1 MQIGTLRLSA
11 LPRGAAAML
20 AVALPL
26 AAGVQA
32 KAAEAQKNDKE
43 SVSGPII
50 VTASPLPVRLDELA
64 APVLRLD
71 QIDIDESGT
80 STLGAL
86 LGEKP
91 GVTQSSF
98 AAGASRPIIRG
109 MDNNRVRVQENGISA
124 GGVSALSEDHGV
136 PIDPLSATS
145 IEVVRG
151 PATLR
156 YGSEAIGGVVNVLN
170 DRIPSA
176 RPDGGYT
183 VHGGASYDSVDQG
196 KQAYGAL
203 NAATGNL
210 VWHADGFRRKTSD
223 YDTPQGEQF
232 NTWTDTSGVAG
243 GASVLLDNGY
253 AGASVTHYDSE
264 YGIPAPEDP
273 TDPVHIDMRQTK
285 LQVRSGLS
293 FGGWVKGLNLSGGYG
308 DYRHDE
314 ITLSGVTGSTFKNKE
329 WEGRAEFLHA
339 SVGPFAGA
347 FGVQYHHR
355 DLSASGEG
363 GELLAPTNS
372 HSVAGFLFEEM
383 PLGDT
388 LSLQMAGRVEHV
400 KVEGTALD
408 TATIT
413 EYSVSRDF
421 TPLSG
426 SAGLVWDLDGGWV
439 TSATFQAA
447 QRAPKA
453 PELFSKGPHEA
464 TETFEIGDAALNKE
478 TAYSAELSAR
488 REGRGYSFAAS
499 LFHVSFDDF
508 IYKALTGATCDD
520 DYASCTDA
528 GGTGTELNQVRYAQ
542 RDATFYGFEL
552 EGKVALLR
560 TDIATYGLTGQADY
574 VRAKFD
580 GGTNV
585 PRIPPMRIGAGVY
598 LEADRFM
605 AKAGFLHAFKQ
616 DKLGPNETETAGYT
630 NVSAVFRYTLP
641 EQMTGGA
648 SVKISVIGQNL
659 LDADIRNHVSFKKN
673 DVLLPGRNFRLVASV
688 DF

>member
-1 MQIGTLRLSA
+1 MQIGILKLSA
-11 LPRGAAAML
+11 FPRGGAALL
-20 AVALPL
+20 AIALPL
-26 AAGVQA
+26 SVGVSAQ
-32 KAAEAQKNDKE
+32 AAEVQKGDGE
-43 SVSGPII
+43 AASSPII

-64 APVLRLD
+64 APVIRLD
-71 QIDIDESGT
+71 RSDIEESGAP
-80 STLGAL
+80 TLGAL
-86 LGEKP
+86 LGNEP

-136 PIDPLSATS
+136 PIDPLSADS
-145 IEVVRG
+145 VEVVRG

-170 DRIPSA
+170 SRIPSH
-176 RPDGGYT
+176 RPEGGYS
-183 VHGGASYDSVDQG
+183 VSGGTSYDTVDQG
-196 KQAYGAL
+196 KEAHGAL
-203 NAATGNL
+203 NAATGNF

-243 GASVLLDNGY
+243 GGSVLFDNGY
-253 AGASVTHYDSE
+253 AGASITNYNSK

-285 LQVRSGLS
+285 VQVRSELA
-293 FGGWVKGLNLSGGYG
+293 FDGWVKGLNVSGGYG

-314 ITLSGVTGSTFKNKE
+314 ITQSGVIGSTFKNKE
-329 WEGRAEFLHA
+329 WEGRAEFQHG

-347 FGVQYHHR
+347 FGVQYHDR

-363 GELLAPTNS
+363 GELLAPNTTK
-372 HSVAGFLFEEM
+372 SVAGFLFEEM
-383 PLGDT
+383 PITDA

-400 KVEGTALD
+400 EIKGTALD
-408 TATIT
+408 TASIT
-413 EYSVSRDF
+413 EYDVTRDF
-421 TPLSG
+421 TPLSA
-426 SAGLVWDLDGGWV
+426 SAGLVWQLAGGWV

-447 QRAPKA
+447 QRAPQA

-464 TETFEIGDAALNKE
+464 TGTFEIGDARLDKE

-488 REGRGYSFAAS
+488 REGRDYSVSAS
-499 LFHVSFDDF
+499 AFHVNFSDF
-508 IYKALTGATCDD
+508 IYKSLTGETCDD

-528 GGTGTELNQVRYAQ
+528 GGVGTELDQVRYSQ

-552 EGKVALLR
+552 QGRFALLR
-560 TDIATYGLTGQADY
+560 TDVGEYGVTGQADY
-574 VRAKFD
+574 VRAKFS

-585 PRIPPMRIGAGVY
+585 PRIPPMRVGAGVY
-598 LEADRFM
+598 LHADRFL

-616 DKLGPNETETAGYT
+616 DELGAHETETGEYT
-630 NVSAVFRYTLP
+630 DVTAEFGYTLP
-641 EQMTGGA
+641 VQMTGGA
-648 SVKISVIGQNL
+648 NVKIRVIGQNL

-673 DVLLPGRNFRLVASV
+673 EVLLPGRNFRLVASI

>member
-1 MQIGTLRLSA
+1 MRIRTLRPSTF
-11 LPRGAAAML
+11 PRSGAALM
-20 AVALPL
+20 ALVLPFW
-26 AAGVQA
+26 AGLPV
-32 KAAEAQKNDKE
+32 KAAEVQTGE
-43 SVSGPII
+43 SGEVSAPVI

-71 QIDIDESGT
+71 RIDIDESGA

-86 LGEKP
+86 LGDEP

-109 MDNNRVRVQENGISA
+109 MDNNRVRVQENGIAA

-136 PIDPLSATS
+136 PIDPLSAES
-145 IEVVRG
+145 VEVVRG

-170 DRIPSA
+170 SRIPSK
-176 RPDGGYT
+176 RPEGGYSIS
-183 VHGGASYDSVDQG
+183 GGTSYDTVDQG
-196 KQAYGAL
+196 KEAHGAL
-203 NAATGNL
+203 NAATGNF

-243 GASVLLDNGY
+243 GGSVLLDNGY

-273 TDPVHIDMRQTK
+273 ADPVHIDMRQTK
-285 LQVRSGLS
+285 VQVRSELS
-293 FGGWVKGLNLSGGYG
+293 FQGWVKGLNLSGGYG

-314 ITLSGVTGSTFKNKE
+314 ITQSGVIGSTFKNKE
-329 WEGRAEFLHA
+329 WEGRAEFQHG

-347 FGVQYHHR
+347 FGFQYHDR

-363 GELLAPTNS
+363 GELLAPNTTTS
-372 HSVAGFLFEEM
+372 FAGFLFEEM
-383 PLGDT
+383 PLTDA
-388 LSLQMAGRVEHV
+388 LSLQVAGRVEHV
-400 KVEGTALD
+400 EVKGTALD
-408 TATIT
+408 TASIT
-413 EYSVSRDF
+413 EYDVTRDF
-421 TPLSG
+421 TPLG
-426 SAGLVWDLDGGWV
+426 ASAGLVWQLENGWV
-439 TSATFQAA
+439 TSGTFQAV
-447 QRAPKA
+447 QRAPQA

-464 TETFEIGDAALNKE
+464 TGTFEIGDARLDKE

-488 REGRGYSFAAS
+488 REGRDYSVSAS
-499 LFHVSFDDF
+499 AFHVNFSDF
-508 IYKALTGATCDD
+508 IYKSLTGATCDD
-520 DYASCTDA
+520 DYATCTDA
-528 GGTGTELNQVRYAQ
+528 GGSGTELDQVRYSQ
-542 RDATFYGFEL
+542 QDARFYGFEL
-552 EGKVALLR
+552 QGRLALLR
-560 TDIATYGLTGQADY
+560 TDIAEYGVTGQADY
-574 VRAKFD
+574 VRAKFS
-580 GGTNV
+580 GGTDV
-585 PRIPPMRIGAGVY
+585 PRIPPMRVGAGVY
-598 LEADRFM
+598 MRADRFM

-616 DKLGPNETETAGYT
+616 DKLGVNETETGEYT
-630 NVSAVFRYTLP
+630 DVSAEFGYTLP
-641 EQMTGGA
+641 TQMTGGGH
-648 SVKISVIGQNL
+648 VKISVIGQNL

>member
-1 MQIGTLRLSA
+1 MQTETLRPATLS
-11 LPRGAAAML
+11 RGAAALLAIML
-20 AVALPL
+20 
-26 AAGVQA
+26 
-32 KAAEAQKNDKE
+32 
-43 SVSGPII
+43 VSGGQAQADAVHSEAEREAPSIV
-50 VTASPLPVRLDELA
+50 VTASPLPVRLDDLA
-64 APVLRLD
+64 APVLKLD
-71 QIDIDESGT
+71 RADVEEEDGAP
-80 STLGAL
+80 TLGGL
-86 LGEKP
+86 LGNRP
-91 GVTQSSF
+91 GVSQSSF

-176 RPDGGYT
+176 RPAGGYT

-203 NAATGNL
+203 NATTGNI

-223 YDTPQGEQF
+223 YDTPHGEQF
-232 NTWTDTSGVAG
+232 NTWTDTSGMAG

-273 TDPVHIDMRQTK
+273 ADPVHIDMRQTK
-285 LQVRSGLS
+285 FQVRSGLS

-314 ITLSGVTGSTFKNKE
+314 ITLSGMTGSTFKNKE
-329 WEGRAEFLHA
+329 WEGRAEVLHG

-347 FGVQYHHR
+347 FGVQYHDR

-363 GELLAPTNS
+363 GELLAPTHS
-372 HSVAGFLFEEM
+372 RSVAGFLFEEV

-408 TATIT
+408 TASIT
-413 EYSVSRDF
+413 EFSVSRAF
-421 TPLSG
+421 MPLSG
-426 SAGLVWDLDGGWV
+426 SAGLVWNLDGGWV
-439 TSATFQAA
+439 SSATFQAA
-447 QRAPKA
+447 QRAPEA

-464 TETFEIGDAALNKE
+464 TETFEIGDAALNEE

-488 REGRGYSFAAS
+488 REGRSYSFAAS

-508 IYKALTGATCDD
+508 IYKSLTGETCDD
-520 DYASCTDA
+520 DYASCTNA
-528 GGTGTELNQVRYAQ
+528 GGTGTELDQVRYAQ
-542 RDATFYGFEL
+542 RDASFYGFEL

-560 TDIATYGLTGQADY
+560 IDTATYGVTGQADY

-585 PRIPPMRIGAGVY
+585 PRIPPMRLGAGVY

-616 DKLGPNETETAGYT
+616 DKLGPNETETGEYT
-630 NVSAVFRYTLP
+630 DVSAVFRYTLP

-648 SVKISVIGQNL
+648 RVKISVVGQNL

-673 DVLLPGRNFRLVASV
+673 DVLLPGRNFRLVASM

>member
-1 MQIGTLRLSA
+1 MLFVAGSTVLGGASA
-11 LPRGAAAML
+11 R
-20 AVALPL
+20 
-26 AAGVQA
+26 
-32 KAAEAQKNDKE
+32 AAEQADETSTAE
-43 SVSGPII
+43 SSPII

-71 QIDIDESGT
+71 REDIEASQA

-86 LGEKP
+86 LADQP
-91 GVTQSSF
+91 GLSESSF

-109 MDNNRVRVQENGISA
+109 MDNNRVRVQENGIGA

-145 IEVVRG
+145 VEVVRG

-176 RPDGGYT
+176 RPSGGYS
-183 VHGGASYDSVDQG
+183 VSGGTSFDTVDQG
-196 KQAYGAL
+196 KEAHGAL
-203 NAATGNL
+203 NVATGNI
-210 VWHADGFRRKTSD
+210 VWHADGFRRETSD

-232 NTWTDTSGVAG
+232 NSWTDTSGVSG
-243 GASVLLDNGY
+243 GGSVLFGNGY
-253 AGASVTHYDSE
+253 AGANVVHYDSE

-273 TDPVHIDMRQTK
+273 ADPVHIDMRQTK
-285 LQVRSGLS
+285 VQLRGAFAFDSWLRGID
-293 FGGWVKGLNLSGGYG
+293 FAGGYG

-314 ITLSGVTGSTFKNKE
+314 ITQSGVVGSTFKNKE
-329 WEGRAEFLHA
+329 WEGRAEFQHGA
-339 SVGPFAGA
+339 VGPFAGA
-347 FGVQYHHR
+347 FGVQYRDR
-355 DLSASGEG
+355 DLSAAGEG
-363 GELLAPTNS
+363 GELLAPNTTRA
-372 HSVAGFLFEEM
+372 VAGFLYEEM
-383 PLGDT
+383 SLTDA

-413 EYSVSRDF
+413 EHDVSRDF
-421 TPLSG
+421 TPLSA
-426 SAGLVWDLDGGWV
+426 SAGLVWNLDGGWV

-447 QRAPKA
+447 QRAPEA

-464 TETFEIGDAALNKE
+464 TETFEIGDASLNEE

-508 IYKALTGATCDD
+508 IYKALTGETCDD

-528 GGTGTELNQVRYAQ
+528 GGTGTELDQVRYAQ
-542 RDATFYGFEL
+542 QDARFYGFEL

-560 TDIATYGLTGQADY
+560 TDTATYGVTGQADY
-574 VRAKFD
+574 VRAKLD

-605 AKAGFLHAFKQ
+605 AKAGFLHAFRQ
-616 DKLGPNETETAGYT
+616 NKLGPNETETGEYT
-630 NVSAVFRYTLP
+630 DVSMAFRYTLP

-648 SVKISVIGQNL
+648 SVKISVVGQNL

>member
-1 MQIGTLRLSA
+1 MQTKILRLATAS
-11 LPRGAAAML
+11 RGATALLALLLASARQAQAAD
-20 AVALPL
+20 
-26 AAGVQA
+26 AAGDNT
-32 KAAEAQKNDKE
+32 KSEAA
-43 SVSGPII
+43 PIV

-64 APVLRLD
+64 APVLKLD
-71 QIDIDESGT
+71 REDVEEDGAP
-80 STLGAL
+80 TLGGL
-86 LGEKP
+86 LGSRP
-91 GVTQSSF
+91 GVSQSSF
-98 AAGASRPIIRG
+98 AAGASRPVIRG
-109 MDNNRVRVQENGISA
+109 MDNNRVRVQENGIAA

-156 YGSEAIGGVVNVLN
+156 YGSEAIGGVVNVLT

-176 RPDGGYT
+176 RPAGGYT

-196 KQAYGAL
+196 KQAYGEL
-203 NAATGNL
+203 NAATGNF

-223 YDTPQGEQF
+223 YDTPHGEQF

-264 YGIPAPEDP
+264 YGIPVPEDP
-273 TDPVHIDMRQTK
+273 ADPVHIDMRQTK
-285 LQVRSGLS
+285 LQFRSGLT
-293 FGGWVKGLNLSGGYG
+293 FGSWVKGLNLSGDYS

-314 ITLSGVTGSTFKNKE
+314 IARGGVTGSTFKNKE
-329 WEGRAEFLHA
+329 WEGRAEFQHVA
-339 SVGPFAGA
+339 VGPFVGA
-347 FGVQYHHR
+347 FGVQYHDR

-363 GELLAPTNS
+363 GELLAPTTS
-372 HSVAGFLFEEM
+372 RSVAGFLFEEV
-383 PLGDT
+383 PLGSS
-388 LSLQMAGRVEHV
+388 LSLQMAGRVEHAT
-400 KVEGTALD
+400 VEGTALD
-408 TATIT
+408 TASIT
-413 EYSVSRDF
+413 EYAVTRDF
-421 TPLSG
+421 MPLSG
-426 SAGLVWDLDGGWV
+426 SAGLVWNLDGGWV

-464 TETFEIGDAALNKE
+464 TETFEIGDAALNEE

-508 IYKALTGATCDD
+508 IYKSLTGATCDD

-528 GGTGTELNQVRYAQ
+528 GGTGTELDQVRYAQ

-560 TDIATYGLTGQADY
+560 TATATYGVTGQVDY
-574 VRAKFD
+574 VRAKFT

-605 AKAGFLHAFKQ
+605 AEAGFLHAFKQ
-616 DKLGPNETETAGYT
+616 NKLAPNETETGEYT
-630 NVSAVFRYTLP
+630 DVSAVFRYTLP
-641 EQMTGGA
+641 ERMTGGA
-648 SVKISVIGQNL
+648 SANISVVGQNL

-673 DVLLPGRNFRLVASV
+673 DVLMPGRSFRLVASM